1 MYSRMLERNTTASQL
16 MIVPFGSTACLPYD
30 EVQPKDMISLC
41 HLCAMIFSDGHNEMK
56 YIEYGFVRSSVILE
70 LDDFWVLQKDV
81 VSWSAM
87 LAKGN
92 AAS

>member
-1 MYSRMLERNTTASQL
+1 MLERNTTASQL
-16 MIVPFGSTACLPYD
+16 MIVPFGSTACLLYD

-41 HLCAMIFSDGHNEMK
+41 AMIFSYEHNEMK